1 MITNL
6 IDTDINGKLIPNA
19 ELYTIKPFSEFTN
32 SDRLHPD
39 HIKHISYIYWVGVI
53 GSPYLANVSEMMF
66 GYVFPEAVYEST
78 IHYDFI
84 WYGKKVD
91 IKCKKCA
98 FKPYQNFYASVLES
112 QFNRQKNEVYV
123 FVRVKD
129 DFTKCWILG
138 AYKKEDYKRDAI
150 LSLKG
155 KKNSATGYVTKENSL
170 DLPISKLTKLG
181 KYIKE

>member
-1 MITNL
+1 MNKNVIVDENG
-6 IDTDINGKLIPNA
+6 IIEVDIPQFILDEAKLKSEVANV
-19 ELYTIKPFSEFTN
+19 ENKFS
-32 SDRLHPD
+32 
-39 HIKHISYIYWVGVI
+39 IYEGESNKFVN
-53 GSPYLANVSEMMF
+53 YLSNVSEMMF
-66 GYVFPEAVYEST
+66 GYVFPEAIYEST

-112 QFNRQKNEVYV
+112 QYNRQKNEVYV

-155 KKNSATGYVTKENSL
+155 KKNNTTGYVTKENSL

-181 KYIKE
+181 KYIKG